1 MDSYLL
7 AAVFGFAGTVVGAGG
22 TMLSTI
28 VQSRVQSRRESGTV
42 NTADASTLFQTMHA
56 LISTLVGTTTA
67 LAGRLDEM
75 GVKFGQLADRID
87 RMVQQQEELIALQH
101 EQLKSL
107 HAIESSTATT
117 AGAGFVAEPA
127 EPQRRAARQ
136 RTGT

>member
-1 MDSYLL
+1 VDSYLL
-7 AAVFGFAGTVVGAGG
+7 AAVFGFLGTLVGAGG

-28 VQSRVQSRRESGTV
+28 VQARVQSRRESGNVSTS
-42 NTADASTLFQTMHA
+42 DAATLFQTMHA

-67 LAGRLDEM
+67 LAGRLDDM

-107 HAIESSTATT
+107 HAIESSTAST
-117 AGAGFVAEPA
+117 AAEVHKAG
-127 EPQRRAARQ
+127 
-136 RTGT
+136 T